1 MDGKPRYDG
10 VRDFL
15 ASRGIA
21 LPEGEDYDTVAGLVL
36 KVLGRIP
43 VTGDQAAVPLPPGAG
58 DDEDAP
64 VHRAVLTV
72 DHMDGLRIDRLS
84 LRVEEEPSDG

>member
-1 MDGKPRYDG
+1 M
-10 VRDFL
+10 
-15 ASRGIA
+15 
-21 LPEGEDYDTVAGLVL
+21 AGLVL

-43 VTGDQAAVPLPPGAG
+43 VTGDEAVVPLPVATSG

-64 VHRAVLTV
+64 LRRAVLTV

-84 LRVEEEPSDG
+84 LRVEEEPADG